1 MCLWMKKLKE
11 KRLIKKIK
19 SLVMQRK
26 LNQVSDKQLQE
37 ELKLYHELATLYGKL
52 VGKHKAYPYAL
63 EMQVSA
69 YRNAATLE
77 DPVAYFWLGQEFLK
91 HAKACEEWQNNE
103 VLASELNQ
111 QQKDFYYSQS
121 YRYLELASVTNTE
134 ALRVMGLCHIHGW
147 GVAVDR
153 QKGFSLIVDSINRD
167 NSWDKLPEIFSKIG
181 LNKPEFLS
189 ELIRYR
195 TTGGTSSTN

>member
-1 MCLWMKKLKE
+1 M
-11 KRLIKKIK
+11 
-19 SLVMQRK
+19 
-26 LNQVSDKQLQE
+26 
-37 ELKLYHELATLYGKL
+37 
-52 VGKHKAYPYAL
+52 
-63 EMQVSA
+63 
-69 YRNAATLE
+69 
-77 DPVAYFWLGQEFLK
+77 
-91 HAKACEEWQNNE
+91 
-103 VLASELNQ
+103 
-111 QQKDFYYSQS
+111 
-121 YRYLELASVTNTE
+121 ASVTNTE